1 MCRRVTGDTR
11 EADCPTFRCTYSSRG
26 VTQSAAPTNLMRG
39 LADWPT
45 MGAMSLAAQ
54 IIDQQVAGIVERES
68 DTFTHELRLGTDE
81 HRRRSVAF
89 LFLVAKTAFDL
100 TDEQT
105 IDGIVDGGND
115 FGIDALYFEP
125 PADGELR
132 ITLIQG
138 KYRRD
143 LSGDSAFPENDIV
156 RMIDAIGT
164 LFDPARPVQLNRRLN
179 ARIEEIRSFV
189 KDGAIPRVKAVGANN
204 GACWT
209 AQADRRIGNAAREF
223 GEQVEWRH
231 IGAGEL
237 LALLQARRPIDADLK
252 LTGAAT
258 VESFD
263 FRRVLTGR
271 MSVAE
276 LARLTDQ
283 YENRLFERNIRRYLG
298 LAGNRVNEAVAETLR
313 ASDLRSNFYFYNNG
327 ITITCSQFRHNALQK
342 ENLNVQVHDLQIVNG
357 GQTARTVQH
366 VAKDIGPQIGDAEVL
381 VRLYEL
387 EQNDAELVEAI
398 TFATNSQNPV
408 DLRDLK
414 ANDARQKA
422 LGRSI
427 SELGYTYRAKRED
440 RPLSSDEFTSAV
452 IAEAVLAVWRHRPH
466 QARFRSREHFGA
478 LYGTIFTRELNG
490 AQAVIAALLHRQAEN
505 RRKRPP
511 EDAPD
516 FLAYGS
522 RFMAMLMGRYLLDEM
537 STSLERLDHRNFGDA
552 RELVHQKSDE
562 YLTRA
567 ETQIGNELEPLFRGK
582 KRTLQ
587 RLSATFRRA
596 DLVETLLEAVQA

>member
-1 MCRRVTGDTR
+1 
-11 EADCPTFRCTYSSRG
+11 
-26 VTQSAAPTNLMRG
+26 
-39 LADWPT
+39 
-45 MGAMSLAAQ
+45 MSLAAQ
-54 IIDQQVAGIVERES
+54 IIDQRVYGIVEEQS
-68 DTFTHELRLGTDE
+68 ETFDNELRLGTDE
-81 HRRRSVAF
+81 GRRRSIAF
-89 LFLVAKTAFDL
+89 LLLVAKAAFDL
-100 TDEQT
+100 TDDQT

-115 FGIDALYFEP
+115 FGIDALYFQP
-125 PADGELR
+125 PADGELQ

-143 LSGDSAFPENDIV
+143 LGGDSAFPENDIA

-179 ARIEEIRSFV
+179 ERIEDIRSFV
-189 KDGAIPRVKAVGANN
+189 KDGAIPRVTAVGANN
-204 GACWT
+204 GARWT
-209 AQADRRIGNAAREF
+209 VQAEQRIAHAAREF

-231 IGAGEL
+231 IGADEL
-237 LALLQARRPIDADLK
+237 LALLQARKPIDADLK

-298 LAGNRVNEAVAETLR
+298 LAGNRVNEAVAQTLR
-313 ASDLRSNFYFYNNG
+313 ASDQRSNFYFYNNG

-342 ENLNVQVHDLQIVNG
+342 EDLSVQVSDLQIVNG

-414 ANDARQKA
+414 ANDARQKV

-440 RPLSSDEFTSAV
+440 RSLSSNEFTSAV

-478 LYGTIFTRELNG
+478 LYGTIFTRDLNG

-505 RRKRPP
+505 RRKRPS

-522 RFMAMLMGRYLLDEM
+522 RFVAMLMGRYLLDEM
-537 STSLERLDHRNFGDA
+537 GASLERLDHRNFGDA
-552 RELVHQKSDE
+552 RELVQQKSDE
-562 YLTRA
+562 YLARA
-567 ETQIGNELEPLFRGK
+567 EAQIGNELDPLFRGK
-582 KRTLQ
+582 ERTLQ